1 MDVNQTQAICLQR
14 GGRIHLAE
22 SILIWQMQWEMLAV
36 GPPLILSSVT
46 KVSSLHVN
54 HETCM
59 FTGLKKRV
67 RKCEGKMDESNDVP
81 LGS

>member
-1 MDVNQTQAICLQR
+1 MDVNLTQAICLQR

-36 GPPLILSSVT
+36 GPLLILGSVT

-59 FTGLKKRV
+59 LTGLKKRV
-67 RKCEGKMDESNDVP
+67 GKYGEKMDQSNDVP
-81 LGS
+81 LAS